1 MSNADV
7 ETPYEL
13 TADRLADDTLTRE
26 EVLTLLRVGIQEAA
40 RKVNKGRVRDEE
52 KEKVRIKWVRVLG
65 YIGRAYADVLD
76 DLESQMEIEERLA
89 ELETQLGDR

>member
-1 MSNADV
+1 MSGADV

-40 RKVNKGRVRDEE
+40 RKVNEGRVRDEE
-52 KEKVRIKWVRVLG
+52 KEKVRIQWVRALG

-76 DLESQMEIEERLA
+76 DLEEQMAVEDRLEAIED
-89 ELETQLGDR
+89 QLGAE